1 MSDTNE
7 LEQLRTEN
15 EQLRAQ
21 VEELKTSL
29 NRERDIPRDK
39 DIPQMRENINWLI
52 SERTR
57 LEAQVVQLREALL
70 QASIAPH
77 SETARQLR
85 DAALSTPA
93 PRVFTAE
100 QVLPLAASEIME
112 CAVNNKP
119 IPVIR
124 ALATYAEK
132 SNWVQLYHGESSG
145 DYKAHACEWAF
156 IGPVRPPYELAQ
168 NALAHARAI
177 GLLEGKP

>member
-1 MSDTNE
+1 MNDTNE
-7 LEQLRTEN
+7 HLRAEN

-21 VEELKTSL
+21 VQEFTSQ
-29 NRERDIPRDK
+29 RDGLRRVVTAYKANLLTEVARNADS
-39 DIPQMRENINWLI
+39 R
-52 SERTR
+52 
-57 LEAQVVQLREALL
+57 AQVAQLREALL

-132 SNWVQLYHGESSG
+132 SNWVQLYCGESSG
-145 DYKAHACEWAF
+145 DYKAHTCEWAF